1 MIQETQTGVI
11 KVALV
16 EDNEGVRKALENV
29 VQGYPQLWLSGSYG
43 SAEDGIVGLSNDPP
57 DIVLV
62 DINLPGKSGTALVAH
77 MKRTHP
83 SMLFLMITVY
93 ENADQVFAA
102 LQAGASGYLLK
113 RTSAD
118 DIIEAILSLK
128 NGGSPMSPEIAR
140 KVVHY
145 FHKTGGPKDEL
156 DQLSKREEEIL
167 RLLSKGL
174 RYKEIATQLNIGVET
189 VRTHLQSV
197 YQKLHVHSR
206 TEAVVKFLG
215 YPSVK

>member
-1 MIQETQTGVI
+1 MQKNQSSVI

-29 VQGYPQLWLSGSYG
+29 IQGHPRLWLNGSYG
-43 SAEDGIVGLSNDPP
+43 SAEDGIVGLTNDPP
-57 DIVLV
+57 DIVLA
-62 DINLPGKSGTALVAH
+62 DINLPGKSGTSLVVH
-77 MKRTHP
+77 MKRTHA

-93 ENADQVFAA
+93 EDADQVFAA

-118 DIIEAILSLK
+118 DIIKAILSLK
-128 NGGSPMSPEIAR
+128 SGGSPMSPEIAR

-174 RYKEIATQLNIGVET
+174 RYKEIAAQLNISIET

-197 YQKLHVHSR
+197 YSKLHVHSR

-215 YPSVK
+215 YSLVK